1 MRSNACRRRIS
12 RCRRR
17 SAAATLTSPPSCGS
31 CPRCAYTWRWGA
43 WPTMR
48 SSWRAGSRAGAT
60 CSHTDA
66 NTCSRERNACS
77 IRIIAAATTPRPDG
91 SPRRCSQLSWRG
103 PASSPASSCP
113 RRCRLLRK
121 PPAMFDP
128 KEFIASLPRRPGVY
142 RMFGAA
148 RELLYVGKARSLK
161 DRVGTYFA
169 AGNVHPK
176 VQALTAQIDAI
187 EVTVTNSE
195 TEALL
200 LEYNLIKAH
209 KPRFNVVLRDDKSFP
224 YIHLYVEHEFPRL
237 EFYRGAKSAPGRYFG
252 PFPSAGAVRDTLNQ
266 LQKLFR
272 IRNCR
277 DSFFANRSR
286 PCLQHQI
293 GRCSAPCV
301 GLITREGYAQDM
313 AAAVKVLEGRSDE
326 VNAELQARMEEA
338 GERLQFE
345 LAARIRDQL
354 AALKRIQAQQV
365 VTAEGHRD
373 VDVFAIVGEAGEYAV
388 SVMLV
393 RGGRNLGTTSYF
405 PRAALAEAGE
415 ALASFV
421 MQYYASAE
429 APAQVLL
436 GTPLEEAAS
445 LAELLSSRTGRA
457 VEVRHPLRGMAVRW
471 VELTRENAVQALRMR
486 FAQRQGME
494 EMLLDLSEVLDLPE
508 PPARMECFDISH
520 TGGEGTVA
528 SCVVFGPE
536 GPLKKEYR
544 RFNISGVTAGDLL
557 LIDGGAGQISQVHA
571 VLAELGYG
579 DLTLVGVAKGP
590 DRRPGQ
596 ERLFVHGAAAPVTPA
611 GHSPAARL
619 IQRIRD
625 EAHRF
630 AISGHRR
637 KRARRYN
644 ESVLEV
650 VPGLGPAKRRALLKH
665 FGGLQGVMRA
675 GVADLTQVAG
685 IGATLAR
692 SLYDHLH
699 PGS

>member
-1 MRSNACRRRIS
+1 MS
-12 RCRRR
+12 
-17 SAAATLTSPPSCGS
+17 
-31 CPRCAYTWRWGA
+31 
-43 WPTMR
+43 
-48 SSWRAGSRAGAT
+48 
-60 CSHTDA
+60 
-66 NTCSRERNACS
+66 E
-77 IRIIAAATTPRPDG
+77 
-91 SPRRCSQLSWRG
+91 
-103 PASSPASSCP
+103 
-113 RRCRLLRK
+113 
-121 PPAMFDP
+121 FDP

-142 RMFGAA
+142 RMFGAGH
-148 RELLYVGKARSLK
+148 ELLYVGKARSLR

-169 AGNVHPK
+169 PRNVDPK
-176 VQALTAQIDAI
+176 VRSLTAQI
-187 EVTVTNSE
+187 EGVGVTVTNSE

-326 VNAELQARMEEA
+326 VNAELQGRMEEA

-405 PRAALAEAGE
+405 PR
-415 ALASFV
+415 
-421 MQYYASAE
+421 
-429 APAQVLL
+429 
-436 GTPLEEAAS
+436 TPLEEAAS
-445 LAELLSSRTGRA
+445 LAELLSSRTGHA
-457 VEVRHPLRGMAVRW
+457 VEVRHPLRGLAVRW

-520 TGGEGTVA
+520 TSGEGTVA

-544 RFNISGVTAGDLL
+544 RFNISGVTAGDDYAALRQALARRYKHVRQGEVPAPDLL

-596 ERLFVHGAAAPVTPA
+596 ERLFVYGAAAPVTPA

>member
-1 MRSNACRRRIS
+1 V
-12 RCRRR
+12 
-17 SAAATLTSPPSCGS
+17 
-31 CPRCAYTWRWGA
+31 
-43 WPTMR
+43 
-48 SSWRAGSRAGAT
+48 
-60 CSHTDA
+60 
-66 NTCSRERNACS
+66 
-77 IRIIAAATTPRPDG
+77 
-91 SPRRCSQLSWRG
+91 
-103 PASSPASSCP
+103 
-113 RRCRLLRK
+113 
-121 PPAMFDP
+121 FDP
-128 KEFIASLPRRPGVY
+128 KEYIASLPKRPGVY
-142 RMFGAA
+142 RMFGAGH
-148 RELLYVGKARSLK
+148 ELLYVGKARSLR

-169 AGNVHPK
+169 AGNVNPK
-176 VQALTAQIDAI
+176 VQALIAQITAI

-224 YIHLYVEHEFPRL
+224 YIHLCAEHEFPRL
-237 EFYRGAKSAPGRYFG
+237 MFYRGTRSAPGRYFG
-252 PFPSAGAVRDTLNQ
+252 PFPNAGAVRDTLNQ

-301 GLITREGYAQDM
+301 GFITRAAYAEDM
-313 AAAVKVLEGRSDE
+313 AAAVKVLDGRSDE

-338 GERLQFE
+338 GASLQFE
-345 LAARIRDQL
+345 RAAQVRDQL

-405 PRAALAEAGE
+405 PRAALAEADE

-421 MQYYASAE
+421 MQYYTSAE
-429 APAQVLL
+429 APAEVLL
-436 GTPLEEAAS
+436 GTPLADAAS
-445 LAELLSSRTGRA
+445 LAELLSSRTGHA
-457 VEVRHPLRGMAVRW
+457 VEVRHPQRGLAVRW
-471 VELTRENAVQALRMR
+471 VELTQENAVQALRMR
-486 FAQRQGME
+486 FAQRQGMD

-508 PPARMECFDISH
+508 PPVRLECFDISH

-544 RFNISGVTAGDLL
+544 RFNITGVAPGDDYAALRQALERRYKHVRQGEVPAPDLL
-557 LIDGGAGQISQVHA
+557 LIDGGAGQISQVHG

-596 ERLFVHGAAAPVTPA
+596 ERLFVYGVATPVTPE
-611 GHSPAARL
+611 GHTPAARL
-619 IQRIRD
+619 VQRIRD

-630 AISGHRR
+630 AITGHRR

>member
-1 MRSNACRRRIS
+1 M
-12 RCRRR
+12 
-17 SAAATLTSPPSCGS
+17 GFD
-31 CPRCAYTWRWGA
+31 
-43 WPTMR
+43 
-48 SSWRAGSRAGAT
+48 
-60 CSHTDA
+60 H
-66 NTCSRERNACS
+66 REY
-77 IRIIAAATTPRPDG
+77 
-91 SPRRCSQLSWRG
+91 
-103 PASSPASSCP
+103 
-113 RRCRLLRK
+113 
-121 PPAMFDP
+121 
-128 KEFIASLPRRPGVY
+128 IASLPRRPGVY
-142 RMFGAA
+142 RMFGANH
-148 RELLYVGKARSLK
+148 ELLYVGKARSLR

-169 AGNVHPK
+169 AGNVDPK
-176 VQALTAQIDAI
+176 VQALVAQISAI

-200 LEYNLIKAH
+200 LEYNLIKEH

-224 YIHLYVEHEFPRL
+224 YIHLETGHAFARL
-237 EFYRGAKSAPGRYFG
+237 AFYRGARNAAGRYFG

-301 GLITREGYAQDM
+301 GLISREAYAQDIE
-313 AAAVKVLEGRSDE
+313 AAVKVLEGRSDE
-326 VNAELQARMEEA
+326 VNAELEQRMEAA
-338 GERLQFE
+338 GARLEFER
-345 LAARIRDQL
+345 AAQLRDQL
-354 AALKRIQAQQV
+354 AALKRIQAQQI
-365 VTAEGHRD
+365 VTASAERD
-373 VDVFAIVGEAGEYAV
+373 ADVLAIVGGAGEYCV

-405 PRAALAEAGE
+405 PRAPLAEAGE
-415 ALASFV
+415 ALASFA
-421 MQYYASAE
+421 MQYYADAA
-429 APAQVLL
+429 APPEVLL
-436 GTPLEEAAS
+436 GLALPDAAA
-445 LAELLSSRTGRA
+445 LAEALSGKAGHA
-457 VEVRHPLRGMAVRW
+457 VEVRHPSRGLAAKW
-471 VELTRENAVQALRMR
+471 VELTEENATQALRMR
-486 FAQRQGME
+486 HAQRAGVD
-494 EMLLDLSEVLDLPE
+494 EMLGELTRALDLPE
-508 PPARMECFDISH
+508 PPARVECFDISH

-544 RFNISGVTAGDLL
+544 RFNITGVTPGDDYGALRQALERRYRHVRSGEVPAPDLL
-557 LIDGGAGQISQVHA
+557 LIDGGTGQIGEVHG
-571 VLAELGYG
+571 VLSELGFA

-596 ERLFVHGAAAPVTPA
+596 ERLFVYGAPGAVVLEA
-611 GHSPAARL
+611 HSPALRF

-630 AISGHRR
+630 AIAGHRR

-675 GVADLTQVAG
+675 GIADLTQVAG

>member
-1 MRSNACRRRIS
+1 VFDHKPFL
-12 RCRRR
+12 
-17 SAAATLTSPPSCGS
+17 AAL
-31 CPRCAYTWRWGA
+31 
-43 WPTMR
+43 
-48 SSWRAGSRAGAT
+48 
-60 CSHTDA
+60 
-66 NTCSRERNACS
+66 
-77 IRIIAAATTPRPDG
+77 
-91 SPRRCSQLSWRG
+91 
-103 PASSPASSCP
+103 
-113 RRCRLLRK
+113 
-121 PPAMFDP
+121 P
-128 KEFIASLPRRPGVY
+128 KRPGVY
-142 RMFGAA
+142 RMFGAEQ
-148 RELLYVGKARSLK
+148 ELLYVGKARSLK
-161 DRVGTYFA
+161 DRVSTYFA
-169 AGNVHPK
+169 ARNVDPK
-176 VQALTAQIDAI
+176 VQALVQQITAI

-209 KPRFNVVLRDDKSFP
+209 KPRFNIVLRDDKSFP
-224 YIHLYVEHEFPRL
+224 YIQLCADHRFPRL
-237 EFYRGAKSAPGRYFG
+237 AFYRGSRSQAGRYFG
-252 PFPSAGAVRDTLNQ
+252 PFPNAGAVRDTLSQ

-301 GLITREGYAQDM
+301 GLIGAEAYAQDI

-326 VNAELQARMEEA
+326 VHAELQARMEEA
-338 GERLQFE
+338 AAKLEFER
-345 LAARIRDQL
+345 AAQIRDQL
-354 AALKRIQAQQV
+354 AALQRVHAQQV
-365 VTAEGHRD
+365 VTADGERD
-373 VDVFAIVGEAGEYAV
+373 VDVFALVGEAGEYCV

-405 PRAALAEAGE
+405 PRSVLAEPDE
-415 ALASFV
+415 ALSSFV
-421 MQYYASAE
+421 MQYYAAAE
-429 APAQVLL
+429 PPPEVLL
-436 GTPLEEAAS
+436 GSRLEDAAS
-445 LAELLSSRTGRA
+445 LAEALSGRA
-457 VEVRHPLRGMAVRW
+457 GHAVAVRAPVRGLAVRW
-471 VELTRENAVQALRMR
+471 VELTRENATQALRMR
-486 FAQRQGME
+486 FQQKQGMD
-494 EMLLDLSEVLDLPE
+494 EMLADLARELDLPE
-508 PPARMECFDISH
+508 PPQRLECFDISH

-544 RFNISGVTAGDLL
+544 RFNITGVTPGDDYGALRQALERRYRHVRDGEVPEPDVL
-557 LIDGGAGQISQVHA
+557 LIDGGIGQISEVHG
-571 VLAELGYG
+571 VLEALGFA
-579 DLTLVGVAKGP
+579 DLALVGVAKGP
-590 DRRPGQ
+590 DRKAGQ
-596 ERLFVHGAAAPVTPA
+596 ERLFVYGSPGAIQPEAHGPA
-611 GHSPAARL
+611 SRL

-630 AISGHRR
+630 AITGHRR
-637 KRARRYN
+637 RRARRYN

-675 GVADLTQVAG
+675 GIADLTQVAG